1 MKIRKRTALIAG
13 GAVVLVAAGSLFG
26 WKVHEHRADEAF
38 IAEQYAQ
45 LETDEEALAPK
56 SDLGEKWAIHE
67 CGSLAPGFE
76 YDDTKVVQNGSTGG
90 VFLYAE
96 DGDTLQTA
104 RCDAEWTGERWVI
117 SAH

>member
-26 WKVHEHRADEAF
+26 WKVHEHRAEEAF

-45 LETDEEALAPK
+45 LDADQAALAPK

-67 CGSLAPGFE
+67 CAKLHTGFD
-76 YDDTKVVQNGSTGG
+76 YDDSKVVQNGSTGA
-90 VFLYAE
+90 VYLYQG
-96 DGDTLQTA
+96 DGGSLEVA
-104 RCDAEWTGERWVI
+104 HCDAEWDDTEWVI
-117 SAH
+117 RA